1 MKKLLLI
8 ILLIINTNLFSQVK
22 KQIDSLEILLKNTKK
37 DVVKIKIIEQLGE
50 LTYDSDSV
58 KFNYYKKQL
67 KKLSYKLKSD
77 LGFVKL
83 YIFEG
88 ADHYIHGR
96 TNKSILSFKK
106 ALFFSKKAKSDV
118 AMATCYNNI
127 AGMESVN
134 SNYKIAISNYME
146 SLKIHEKRKDLK
158 EQFSS
163 LRSIIDL
170 YIVLED
176 FTNVEKYI
184 HKALPLLP
192 NSKKDI
198 SATFRFYQNL
208 GTFYRFKGNYELSIE
223 YLKKSINLVKVNY
236 QGLNEN
242 QNGFAYVEMALTYL
256 KVKDYKNA
264 KLYLD
269 KCSIISKQDPG
280 FSLVSDYNQT
290 LTQYYLE
297 TKDFQKAKE
306 ANSIAR
312 INFEKF
318 SNEKGVLVSYQNGE
332 KIAIAQK
339 NYWQAYLN
347 KVEAEKI
354 EKKISSR
361 EIKLAIAEID
371 IKYESLKKEKLLAI
385 NKSEAKIRNI
395 LLIFTT
401 ILILLLIFS

>member
-192 NSKKDI
+192 NSKNGI
-198 SATFRFYQNL
+198 SAIFRFYQNL

-280 FSLVSDYNQT
+280 FSLLSYYNQA

-339 NYWQAYLN
+339 N
-347 KVEAEKI
+347 
-354 EKKISSR
+354 
-361 EIKLAIAEID
+361 
-371 IKYESLKKEKLLAI
+371 
-385 NKSEAKIRNI
+385 
-395 LLIFTT
+395 
-401 ILILLLIFS
+401 